1 VGNIKLGGKMKNT
14 GNLFELARRQLEK
27 KHRKFTPLNVFDSA
41 VKIRQRLDKQEEK
54 REKNLFK
61 KSV

>member
-1 VGNIKLGGKMKNT
+1 MKNT

-27 KHRKFTPLNVFDSA
+27 KHRKFTPLNVFDRA